1 MTTTLSLPTNTTID
15 LSLFPAKVRN
25 LFALKGQIV
34 TLRTMKDCK
43 MRKGEALIVKD
54 STFQCRVGVNYD
66 NIANVKEKREDGR
79 LPEEN
84 AGLPWGQWVEG
95 LFPYV
100 IEHKGSYYFRCTM
113 LHNEHSIHKR
123 RFLRNG
129 IEVSVDEAKAACLA
143 SEFKDMSDNDVF
155 CVRVENIMEIN
166 GKDV

>member
-1 MTTTLSLPTNTTID
+1 MTTQALPATTAD
-15 LSLFPAKVRN
+15 LSIYPPKLRK

-34 TLRTMKDCK
+34 TLRTIKDCK
-43 MRKGEALIVKD
+43 MRKGVAQIVKD

-66 NIANVKEKREDGR
+66 NIANVQDKRDSGE
-79 LPEEN
+79 LPAEN
-84 AGLPWGQWVEG
+84 AGLPWGSWVEG

-100 IEHKGSYYFRCTM
+100 IEHKGSYYFRCTTM
-113 LHNEHSIHKR
+113 HNAHSIHTR

-129 IEVSVDEAKAACLA
+129 IEVSVEDAQAACLA